1 MSPALLL
8 TILMAGPS
16 IASNSTC
23 PSSRA
28 IEDQLSGLLPL
39 QSAPPGTAVVV
50 ELPDRLLIDL
60 RPQNVVRGEQRSV
73 EVGTDCGQRAKAAA
87 VVIATWWPSENGI
100 PVVHETAAAPLHL
113 PTRGQL
119 ELSAGA
125 FASVVVDSVAP
136 GARIEASLHWH
147 RFGVRAAL
155 SGTLAQGAGLG
166 GGRAEWRRAGV
177 ELGPS
182 YGTDHVRLDVGLLA
196 GMVAVQGTRFS
207 VNQSSSAATSGATLG
222 MRLAWRWGP
231 VLPWVELRGI
241 WWPLSQRA
249 YVVDGDTLVQTDR
262 ALPHEEAQ
270 LGAGV
275 AFSLP

>member
-1 MSPALLL
+1 MSPALFL

-16 IASNSTC
+16 IASNSAC

-28 IEDQLSGLLPL
+28 IADQLSGLLPL
-39 QSAPPGTAVVV
+39 QSTPPGTAVVV
-50 ELPDRLLIDL
+50 QLPDRLLIDL
-60 RPQNVVRGEQRSV
+60 RPQDIVQGEQRSV
-73 EVGTDCGQRAKAAA
+73 EVGNDCDQRAKAAA
-87 VVIATWWPSENGI
+87 VVIATWWPSENGK
-100 PVVHETAAAPLHL
+100 PVSHMAAAAPLHL

-125 FASVVVDSVAP
+125 FACAVVGSVAP
-136 GARIEASLHWH
+136 GTRIEASLHWH

-155 SGTLAQGAGLG
+155 SGTLAQSASLG
-166 GGRAEWRRAGV
+166 GGRAEWRRASV

-182 YGTDHVRLDVGLLA
+182 YGTEHVRLDVGLLA
-196 GMVAVQGTRFS
+196 GVVAVQGTRFS
-207 VNQSSSAATSGATLG
+207 VNQSSSAATAGTTLG
-222 MRLAWRWGP
+222 MRLAWRLGP
-231 VLPWVELRGI
+231 VLPWIELRGI

-249 YVVDGDTLVQTDR
+249 YVVDGNTLVQTDR